1 MVYSSLRNPLKPE
14 RVLFSLHETITGIM
28 TIHYGREKDYP
39 LGLLFTII
47 VAVVTLN
54 TLLTEVTPKR
64 ALKGVK

>member
-1 MVYSSLRNPLKPE
+1 M
-14 RVLFSLHETITGIM
+14 I
-28 TIHYGREKDYP
+28 IHHGREKDYP
-39 LGLLFTII
+39 LGLLFTIN